1 MLTSTLGA
9 FLPAWGYHLDSNF
22 ITVGNYFLVLN
33 AGLLIAIRAS
43 FAFLPRIGIGRL
55 MVSGSTLA
63 SAAFGLLALEPNPV
77 AIFRGLG
84 LFLLGFSAGLLHAAL
99 FHAISPLFNHDRAA
113 TTTLAGSLYGLG
125 CFLTAILVAGT
136 YYVYS
141 VTWIL
146 ILFAAIPALFAV
158 VLARGHFPRE
168 VALPQVPLRHVLDDF
183 KNPGAVLFALIL
195 FFQFGNE
202 WSIAGWLPLFLIRR
216 LGISPEAS
224 VFMLAF
230 YWGALLVGRVAA
242 KAMLKSVPHGKLLMG
257 SIVLALLGCVILTN
271 TTDAF
276 SASTGILFIGCGFA
290 SIYPL
295 VVEKIGH
302 RFTYYHPGLYN
313 GIFSFAVTGGLL
325 APALLG
331 YLAQWWGVGMI
342 LIVPMLGTF
351 MVFLLVLM
359 IMLEAKLNG
368 DRAVREAKA

>member
-9 FLPAWGYHLDSNF
+9 FLPAWGYHLNSNF
-22 ITVGNYFLVLN
+22 ITVGNYFLALN
-33 AGLLIAIRAS
+33 AGLLVAIRGSA
-43 FAFLPRIGIGRL
+43 ALLPRMGIGRL

-63 SAAFGLLALEPNPV
+63 SAAFGLLALEVNPL
-77 AIFRGLG
+77 ALSRGFG
-84 LFLLGFSAGLLHAAL
+84 LFLLGFSAGLLHVAL

-146 ILFAAIPALFAV
+146 VLFAAIPALFAV
-158 VLARGHFPRE
+158 ILAQGRFPRE
-168 VALPQVPLRHVLDDF
+168 VSLPQVPLRQVLDDF

-230 YWGALLVGRVAA
+230 YWGSLLVGRVAA
-242 KAMLKSVPHGKLLMG
+242 KAMLKSVPHGRLLMG

-276 SASTGILFIGCGFA
+276 SANTGILFIGCGFA

-295 VVEKIGH
+295 VVEKMGH

-331 YLAQWWGVGMI
+331 YLAQWWGVGVI
-342 LIVPMLGTF
+342 LVVPMLGSF
-351 MVFLLVLM
+351 MVFLLVLL
-359 IMLEAKLNG
+359 IMLEAKLSGENTA
-368 DRAVREAKA
+368 RVAKA

>member
-9 FLPAWGYHLDSNF
+9 FLPAWGYHLNSNF
-22 ITVGNYFLVLN
+22 ITVGNYFLALN
-33 AGLLIAIRAS
+33 AGLLVAIRGSA
-43 FAFLPRIGIGRL
+43 ALLPRMGIGRL

-63 SAAFGLLALEPNPV
+63 SAAFGLLALEVNPL
-77 AIFRGLG
+77 ALSRGFG
-84 LFLLGFSAGLLHAAL
+84 LFLLGFSAGLLHIAL
-99 FHAISPLFNHDRAA
+99 SHAISPLFNHDRAA
-113 TTTLAGSLYGLG
+113 TATLAGTLYGLG
-125 CFLTAILVAGT
+125 CFLTAILAAGT

-146 ILFAAIPALFAV
+146 VLFAAIPALFAV

-168 VALPQVPLRHVLDDF
+168 VTLPQGPLRQVLDDF
-183 KNPGAVLFALIL
+183 KNPGAILFALIL

-230 YWGALLVGRVAA
+230 YWGSLLVGRVAA
-242 KAMLKSVPHGKLLMG
+242 KAMLKSVPHGRLLMG

-276 SASTGILFIGCGFA
+276 SANTGILFIGCGFA

-295 VVEKIGH
+295 VVEKMGH

-331 YLAQWWGVGMI
+331 YLAQSWGVGVI
-342 LIVPMLGTF
+342 LVIPMLGTF
-351 MVFLLVLM
+351 MVFLLVLL
-359 IMLEAKLNG
+359 IMLEAKLSG
-368 DRAVREAKA
+368 EKAAREAKA